1 MGNCCD
7 KDAVVVDLPS
17 APLPPPERPKSNS
30 IYMPTSSD
38 YYHENSMK
46 SNASSTRHRVSA
58 EQAFLNSILQ
68 SIADQVV
75 DITSID
81 VASNQHDYLE
91 RAQLYEVRL
100 PEVFVDD
107 SSVPRTA
114 LLNNGLY
121 RHSVENPELVLSG
134 MGGVSDTNL
143 SMIEEQAIFSEE
155 CDLLLAQD
163 DQLVI
168 DFSLK

>member
-30 IYMPTSSD
+30 IYMPPSSD

-68 SIADQVV
+68 SIADQVKFLV
-75 DITSID
+75 LFSPALSPSLSFSLLPFLSPSSPLSPPTVSSLYSLSSID
-81 VASNQHDYLE
+81 L
-91 RAQLYEVRL
+91 
-100 PEVFVDD
+100 
-107 SSVPRTA
+107 
-114 LLNNGLY
+114 GLI
-121 RHSVENPELVLSG
+121 V
-134 MGGVSDTNL
+134 VSHNF
-143 SMIEEQAIFSEE
+143 I
-155 CDLLLAQD
+155 
-163 DQLVI
+163 
-168 DFSLK
+168 